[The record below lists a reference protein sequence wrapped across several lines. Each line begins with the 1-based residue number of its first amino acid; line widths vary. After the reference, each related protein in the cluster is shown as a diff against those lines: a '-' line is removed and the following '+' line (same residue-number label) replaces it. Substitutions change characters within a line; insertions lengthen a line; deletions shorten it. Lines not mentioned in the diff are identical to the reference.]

1 MIINDNDNDKIYETI
16 LKMSSNKNGIIK
28 LLAKIEHYRKINHYI
43 ILLQKTLDKLE
54 VLSVFYLKP

>member
-28 LLAKIEHYRKINHYI
+28 LLAKIERYRKINHYI
-43 ILLQKTLDKLE
+43 ILLQKTLGKLE